1 MGQMNYKKIYAIKK
15 QNENRILKV
24 NPDVNNESGIYIL
37 TREEGGFKYGYVGQA
52 IHILERLGNH
62 LSGYQHIDLSL
73 KKHKFFSLENPT
85 GWMIG
90 FENYPIDKLD
100 EMEQAIILAY
110 ANKGYQ
116 LRNKTSG
123 SQGQGKE
130 QIAEFRPTKGYHD
143 GLKQGRKNL
152 AKELKHIID
161 LHLVIDV
168 KKQGNKNHE
177 KALAKFLDLI
187 DISEE

>member
-1 MGQMNYKKIYAIKK
+1 MNYKKIYAIKK

-24 NPDVNNESGIYIL
+24 NPEVNNQSGIYML
-37 TREEGGFKYGYVGQA
+37 TRVENGFAYAYIGQSVNL
-52 IHILERLGNH
+52 LERLGNH
-62 LSGYQHIDLSL
+62 LNGYQHIDLSI
-73 KKHKFFSLENPT
+73 KKHKLFSLENPT

-90 FENYPIDKLD
+90 FKNYPVDKLD
-100 EMEQAIILAY
+100 EMEQTIILAY

-116 LRNKTSG
+116 LLNKTSG
-123 SQGQGKE
+123 SQGEGK
-130 QIAEFRPTKGYHD
+130 QKIANFKEKKGYQA
-143 GLKQGRKNL
+143 GLHQGRKNL

-161 LHLVIDV
+161 LHLVVDV